1 MAVTTHLR
9 HVHTDS
15 LSEVFPKQNE
25 DVHGTLLDGE
35 TVLLNLS
42 TGRYYTL
49 NAVGSAIWNL
59 CRGDRSLA
67 QILSMMCEGFDV
79 SVGQAQEDL
88 LDLVM
93 QLEQEGL
100 LQTERR

>member
-1 MAVTTHLR
+1 MAVTTHLQ
-9 HVHTDS
+9 HVHVDS

-25 DVHGTLLDGE
+25 DVHSTLLDGE
-35 TVLLNLS
+35 SVLLNLS

-49 NAVGSAIWNL
+49 NVVGSAIWNL
-59 CRGDRSLA
+59 CSGDCSLV
-67 QILSMMCEGFDV
+67 QILSMVCEGFDV

-88 LDLVM
+88 LDLVT